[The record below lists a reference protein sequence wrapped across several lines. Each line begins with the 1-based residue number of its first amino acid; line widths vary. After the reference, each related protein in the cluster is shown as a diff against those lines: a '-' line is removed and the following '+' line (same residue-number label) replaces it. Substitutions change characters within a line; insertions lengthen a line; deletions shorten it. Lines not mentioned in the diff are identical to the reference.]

1 MPHGLPFPEN
11 WGSQRNVLGLYF
23 FKNGWN
29 VSLNI
34 RIEIRGASIFWGSI
48 PYKIG
53 RESHWSC
60 MVEPQE
66 TWQKVLGEGDGSLWE
81 EWSSDEW
88 LICLPSRSYQKKN
101 SKALRHAPSTS
112 RQAWWTGRPA
122 WAKTPDCCPL
132 WPPHPPH
139 SRTFDFLPS
148 LSGKDF
154 FLGLEC
160 KPRFRPTGRDCLG

>member
-81 EWSSDEW
+81 E
-88 LICLPSRSYQKKN
+88 
-101 SKALRHAPSTS
+101 
-112 RQAWWTGRPA
+112 
-122 WAKTPDCCPL
+122 
-132 WPPHPPH
+132 
-139 SRTFDFLPS
+139 
-148 LSGKDF
+148 
-154 FLGLEC
+154 
-160 KPRFRPTGRDCLG
+160 